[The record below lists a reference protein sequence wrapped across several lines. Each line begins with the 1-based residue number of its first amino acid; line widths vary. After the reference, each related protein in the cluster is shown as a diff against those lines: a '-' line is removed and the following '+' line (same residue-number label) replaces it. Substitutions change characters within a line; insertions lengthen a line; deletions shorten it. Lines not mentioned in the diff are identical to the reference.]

1 MIQVLR
7 GFGFAFAIA
16 GGIGAAALAEGAG
29 GTGMMARAEAVLAAE
44 SFLLAL
50 IGITLVALGI
60 GVLRRLDALAAA
72 TAPPS
77 ARGTRATSRSPRGS

>member
-7 GFGFAFAIA
+7 AFGLVFAVA
-16 GGIGAAALAEGAG
+16 GGIGAAAFADGAG
-29 GTGMMARAEAVLAAE
+29 GAGMMARAEAVLGAE

-50 IGITLVALGI
+50 IGVTLVALGI

-72 TAPPS
+72 TVPPYARGTAATSPS
-77 ARGTRATSRSPRGS
+77 ARDS